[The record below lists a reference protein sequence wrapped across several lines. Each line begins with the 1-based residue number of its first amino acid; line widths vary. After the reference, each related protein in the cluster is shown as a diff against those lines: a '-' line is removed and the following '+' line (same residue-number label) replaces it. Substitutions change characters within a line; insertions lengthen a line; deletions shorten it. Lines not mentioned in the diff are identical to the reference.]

1 MQFLLLVLRYW
12 LMIYLLFFIFFLN
25 SLELDVRGEFSGE
38 LLCVKFIMADLFS
51 NFLHIMRAVDSTAKS
66 CVDHF
71 RVILHIYLVP
81 LPSLYLPQII
91 CDAMY
96 FIALVNTHVRRIKRH
111 DSCSSRIRSPWM
123 ASAA

>member
-81 LPSLYLPQII
+81 LPTYLSVCYYFHKLLYVFFFV
-91 CDAMY
+91 Y
-96 FIALVNTHVRRIKRH
+96 NTYSYKFFITMNSI
-111 DSCSSRIRSPWM
+111 SCLEPYKTVF
-123 ASAA
+123 